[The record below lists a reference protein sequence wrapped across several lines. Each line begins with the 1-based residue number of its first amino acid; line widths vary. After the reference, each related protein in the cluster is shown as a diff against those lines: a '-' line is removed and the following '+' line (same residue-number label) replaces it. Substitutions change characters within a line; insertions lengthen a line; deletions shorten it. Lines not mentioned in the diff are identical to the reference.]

1 MGQGKSWLWGHFHQ
15 GPKKNSSHWD
25 AWCKYCID
33 AKMLELEAAEKHAV
47 TLGQIEVE

>member
-15 GPKKNSSHWD
+15 GPKKNSLHWD
-25 AWCKYCID
+25 AWCKYCIN